1 MAKDLSGRKVL
12 YRSHPRMFR
21 ESPGKFL
28 LQILLIPALGFGLYL
43 LIRWWIKTYSTRL
56 EITETLVVYTEGIFN
71 IKRTEVRMS
80 DIRTVRIEQ
89 SFMERVL
96 RTGSIL
102 IASAGSEGYEVEIH
116 GMPNPTKVRRLIDH
130 YRRISGGSTD

>member
-1 MAKDLSGRKVL
+1 MARDNAGRKVL

-56 EITETLVVYTEGIFN
+56 EITESVVIYIQGIFN
-71 IKRTEVRMS
+71 TKRTEVRMS
-80 DIRTVRIEQ
+80 DIRTVHIEQ
-89 SFMERVL
+89 SFKERIL
-96 RTGSIL
+96 RTGSIM
-102 IASAGSEGYEVEIH
+102 ISSAGSDGYEVEIH
-116 GMPNPTKVRRLIDH
+116 GMPNPAKVRRLIDQH
-130 YRRISGGSTD
+130 RRVSGGSTD